1 MKKILA
7 CIICLTLAF
16 GVTACGK
23 ASDKD
28 SNGDTKI
35 ISDAKNKQ
43 ENSKS
48 DTKKEVSKK
57 EVNKKEVA
65 GDAGKGKS
73 SKSKSKTNSNKSKT
87 NSNKIDVDLNN
98 LNANV
103 VYSQVFLMMTEPDK
117 FIGKRIRMSGQFNVY
132 AAEEG
137 NPSGVTEYYAIII
150 ADAQA
155 CCQQGIEF
163 VWPGHTYPEGFPE
176 VKSNAS
182 VTGIFEVYEENG
194 KKYCRLVADTVE
206 PL

>member
-48 DTKKEVSKK
+48 NTKKEVSKK

-73 SKSKSKTNSNKSKT
+73 SKTKSKTKG
-87 NSNKIDVDLNN
+87 NKIDVDLNN

-163 VWPGHTYPEGFPE
+163 VWPGHTYPDGFPE

-194 KKYCRLVADTVE
+194 KKYCRLIADTVE

>member
-57 EVNKKEVA
+57 EVA

-73 SKSKSKTNSNKSKT
+73 SKNKSKT

-132 AAEEG
+132 AAQEG

-163 VWPGHTYPEGFPE
+163 VWPGHTYPDGFPE

-194 KKYCRLVADTVE
+194 KKYCCLVADTVE

>member
-48 DTKKEVSKK
+48 NTKREAS
-57 EVNKKEVA
+57 KKEVA

-73 SKSKSKTNSNKSKT
+73 SKSKSKTKG
-87 NSNKIDVDLNN
+87 NKIDVDLNN

-132 AAEEG
+132 AAQEG

-163 VWPGHTYPEGFPE
+163 VWPGHTYPDGFPE

-194 KKYCRLVADTVE
+194 KKYCRLIADTVE

>member
-73 SKSKSKTNSNKSKT
+73 SKTKSKTKG
-87 NSNKIDVDLNN
+87 NKIDVDLNN

-132 AAEEG
+132 AAQEG

-194 KKYCRLVADTVE
+194 KKYCRLIADSVE
-206 PL
+206 QL

>member
-48 DTKKEVSKK
+48 NTKKDVS
-57 EVNKKEVA
+57 KKEVA

-73 SKSKSKTNSNKSKT
+73 SKSKSKTNSNK
-87 NSNKIDVDLNN
+87 IDVDLNN

-103 VYSQVFLMMTEPDK
+103 VYAQVFQMMTEPDK

-132 AAEEG
+132 AAQEG

-163 VWPGHTYPEGFPE
+163 VWPGHTYPEGFPD

-194 KKYCRLVADTVE
+194 KKYCRLIADTVE

>member
-48 DTKKEVSKK
+48 NTKKDVSKK

-73 SKSKSKTNSNKSKT
+73 SKTKSKTKG
-87 NSNKIDVDLNN
+87 NKIDVDLNN

-163 VWPGHTYPEGFPE
+163 VWPGHTYPDGFPE

-194 KKYCRLVADTVE
+194 KKYCRLIADTVE

>member
-57 EVNKKEVA
+57 EVNKKEVSD
-65 GDAGKGKS
+65 DAGKGKS
-73 SKSKSKTNSNKSKT
+73 SKSKSKTKG
-87 NSNKIDVDLNN
+87 NKIDVDLNN

-132 AAEEG
+132 AADEG

-182 VTGIFEVYEENG
+182 VTGTFEVYEENG
-194 KKYCRLVADTVE
+194 KKYCRLVADSVE

>member
-48 DTKKEVSKK
+48 NTKREVS
-57 EVNKKEVA
+57 KKEVA

-73 SKSKSKTNSNKSKT
+73 SKSKSKTNSNK
-87 NSNKIDVDLNN
+87 IDVDLNN

-103 VYSQVFLMMTEPDK
+103 VYAQVFQMMTEPDK

-132 AAEEG
+132 AAQEG

-163 VWPGHTYPEGFPE
+163 VWPGHTYPDGFPE

>member
-48 DTKKEVSKK
+48 NTKKDVS
-57 EVNKKEVA
+57 KKEVA

-73 SKSKSKTNSNKSKT
+73 SKSKSKTNSNK
-87 NSNKIDVDLNN
+87 IDVDLNN

-103 VYSQVFLMMTEPDK
+103 VYAQVFQMMTEPDK

-194 KKYCRLVADTVE
+194 KKYCRLVADSVE
-206 PL
+206 QL

>member
-48 DTKKEVSKK
+48 NTKKDVS
-57 EVNKKEVA
+57 KKEVA

-73 SKSKSKTNSNKSKT
+73 SKSKSKTNR
-87 NSNKIDVDLNN
+87 NKIDVDLNN

-103 VYSQVFLMMTEPDK
+103 VYAQVFQMMTEPDK

-132 AAEEG
+132 AAQEG

-194 KKYCRLVADTVE
+194 KKYCRLIADTVE

>member
-48 DTKKEVSKK
+48 DTNKEVSKK

-73 SKSKSKTNSNKSKT
+73 SKSKSKTNSNK
-87 NSNKIDVDLNN
+87 IDVDLNN

-103 VYSQVFLMMTEPDK
+103 VYSQVYLMMTEPDK

-132 AAEEG
+132 AAQEG

-194 KKYCRLVADTVE
+194 KKYCRLVADSVE
-206 PL
+206 QL

>member
-73 SKSKSKTNSNKSKT
+73 SKSKSKTKG
-87 NSNKIDVDLNN
+87 NKIDVDLNN

-194 KKYCRLVADTVE
+194 KKYCRLVADSVE
-206 PL
+206 QL

>member
-48 DTKKEVSKK
+48 NTKKEVS
-57 EVNKKEVA
+57 KKEVA

-73 SKSKSKTNSNKSKT
+73 SKSKSKTS
-87 NSNKIDVDLNN
+87 SNKIDVDLNN

-103 VYSQVFLMMTEPDK
+103 VYAQVFQMMTEPDK

-132 AAEEG
+132 AAQEG

-163 VWPGHTYPEGFPE
+163 VWPGHTYPDGFPE

-182 VTGIFEVYEENG
+182 VTGIFEVYTEDG

>member
-48 DTKKEVSKK
+48 DSKKEVS
-57 EVNKKEVA
+57 KKEVA

-73 SKSKSKTNSNKSKT
+73 SKSKSKTK
-87 NSNKIDVDLNN
+87 SNKIDVDLNN

-103 VYSQVFLMMTEPDK
+103 VYSQVYLMMTEPDK

-132 AAEEG
+132 AAQEG
-137 NPSGVTEYYAIII
+137 TPSGVTEYYAIII

-194 KKYCRLVADTVE
+194 KKYCRLVADSVE
-206 PL
+206 QL

>member
-65 GDAGKGKS
+65 DNAGKGKS
-73 SKSKSKTNSNKSKT
+73 SKSKSKTKG
-87 NSNKIDVDLNN
+87 NKIDVDLNN

-132 AAEEG
+132 AAQEG

-163 VWPGHTYPEGFPE
+163 VWPGHTYPDGFPE

>member
-48 DTKKEVSKK
+48 NTKKEVSKK

-65 GDAGKGKS
+65 GDAEKGKS
-73 SKSKSKTNSNKSKT
+73 SKSKSKTKG
-87 NSNKIDVDLNN
+87 NKIDVDLNN

-132 AAEEG
+132 AAQEG

-194 KKYCRLVADTVE
+194 KKYCRLIADTVE

>member
-48 DTKKEVSKK
+48 NTKKEVCKK

-73 SKSKSKTNSNKSKT
+73 SKSKSKTKG
-87 NSNKIDVDLNN
+87 NKIDVDLDN

-194 KKYCRLVADTVE
+194 KKYCRLVADSVE
-206 PL
+206 QL

>member
-48 DTKKEVSKK
+48 NTKKEVS
-57 EVNKKEVA
+57 KKEVA

-73 SKSKSKTNSNKSKT
+73 SKSKSKTS
-87 NSNKIDVDLNN
+87 SNKIDIDLNN

-132 AAEEG
+132 AAQEG

-163 VWPGHTYPEGFPE
+163 VWPGHTYPDGFPE

-206 PL
+206 QL

>member
-57 EVNKKEVA
+57 EVA

-73 SKSKSKTNSNKSKT
+73 SKSKSKTK
-87 NSNKIDVDLNN
+87 SNKIDVDLNN

-117 FIGKRIRMSGQFNVY
+117 FIGKRIRMSGHFNVY

-163 VWPGHTYPEGFPE
+163 VWPGHTYPDGFPE

-194 KKYCRLVADTVE
+194 KKYCRLVADSVE

>member
-48 DTKKEVSKK
+48 NTKKEVSKK

-73 SKSKSKTNSNKSKT
+73 SKSKSKTK
-87 NSNKIDVDLNN
+87 SNKIDVDLNN

-194 KKYCRLVADTVE
+194 KKYCRLVADSVE
-206 PL
+206 QL

>member
-73 SKSKSKTNSNKSKT
+73 SKSKSKT

-194 KKYCRLVADTVE
+194 KKYCRLIADTVE

>member
-48 DTKKEVSKK
+48 DTKKEV
-57 EVNKKEVA
+57 NKKEVA
-65 GDAGKGKS
+65 DNAGKGKS
-73 SKSKSKTNSNKSKT
+73 SKSKSKT

-132 AAEEG
+132 AAQEG

-194 KKYCRLVADTVE
+194 KKYCRLIADSVE
-206 PL
+206 QL

>member
-57 EVNKKEVA
+57 EVA

-73 SKSKSKTNSNKSKT
+73 SKSKSKTK
-87 NSNKIDVDLNN
+87 SNKIDVDLNN

-103 VYSQVFLMMTEPDK
+103 VYSQVYLMMTEPDK

-132 AAEEG
+132 AAQEG

-194 KKYCRLVADTVE
+194 KKYCRLIADTVE

>member
-48 DTKKEVSKK
+48 NTKKDVS
-57 EVNKKEVA
+57 KKEVA

-73 SKSKSKTNSNKSKT
+73 SKSKSKTNSNK
-87 NSNKIDVDLNN
+87 IDVDLNN

-103 VYSQVFLMMTEPDK
+103 VYAQVFQMMTEPDK

-132 AAEEG
+132 AAQEG
-137 NPSGVTEYYAIII
+137 NHSGVTEYYAIII

-194 KKYCRLVADTVE
+194 KKYCRLIADTVE

>member
-28 SNGDTKI
+28 SNGDSKI

-73 SKSKSKTNSNKSKT
+73 SKSKSKTKG
-87 NSNKIDVDLNN
+87 NKIDVDLNN

-194 KKYCRLVADTVE
+194 KKYCRLVADSVE
-206 PL
+206 QL

>member
-57 EVNKKEVA
+57 EVA

-73 SKSKSKTNSNKSKT
+73 SKTKSKT

-132 AAEEG
+132 AAQEG

-194 KKYCRLVADTVE
+194 KKYCRLVADSVE
-206 PL
+206 QL

>member
-48 DTKKEVSKK
+48 DTNKEVSKK

-73 SKSKSKTNSNKSKT
+73 SKSKSKTNSNK
-87 NSNKIDVDLNN
+87 IDVDLNN

-103 VYSQVFLMMTEPDK
+103 VYSQVYLMMTEPDK

-132 AAEEG
+132 AAQEG

>member
-1 MKKILA
+1 MKKILI

-48 DTKKEVSKK
+48 NTKKEVS
-57 EVNKKEVA
+57 KKEVA

-73 SKSKSKTNSNKSKT
+73 SKSKSKTS
-87 NSNKIDVDLNN
+87 SNKIDIDLNN

-132 AAEEG
+132 AAQEG

-163 VWPGHTYPEGFPE
+163 VWPGHTYPDGFPE

>member
-48 DTKKEVSKK
+48 NTKKEVS
-57 EVNKKEVA
+57 KKEVA

-73 SKSKSKTNSNKSKT
+73 SKSKSKTS
-87 NSNKIDVDLNN
+87 SNKIDVDLNN

-132 AAEEG
+132 AAQEG

-163 VWPGHTYPEGFPE
+163 VWPGHTYPDGFPE

-182 VTGIFEVYEENG
+182 VTGIFEVYEENS

>member
-48 DTKKEVSKK
+48 DTKKEV
-57 EVNKKEVA
+57 NKKEVA
-65 GDAGKGKS
+65 DDAGKGKS
-73 SKSKSKTNSNKSKT
+73 SKSKSKTKG
-87 NSNKIDVDLNN
+87 NKIDVDLNN

-194 KKYCRLVADTVE
+194 KKYCRLIADTVE

>member
-73 SKSKSKTNSNKSKT
+73 SKSKSKTK
-87 NSNKIDVDLNN
+87 SNKIDVDLNN

-194 KKYCRLVADTVE
+194 KKYCRLVADSVE
-206 PL
+206 QL

>member
-48 DTKKEVSKK
+48 NTKKDVS
-57 EVNKKEVA
+57 KKEVA
-65 GDAGKGKS
+65 GDTGKGKS
-73 SKSKSKTNSNKSKT
+73 SKSKSKT

-103 VYSQVFLMMTEPDK
+103 VYAQVFQMMTEPDK
-117 FIGKRIRMSGQFNVY
+117 FIGKRIRMAGQFNVY
-132 AAEEG
+132 AAQEG

-163 VWPGHTYPEGFPE
+163 VWPGHTYPDGFPE

-194 KKYCRLVADTVE
+194 KKYCRLVADSVE
-206 PL
+206 QL

>member
-48 DTKKEVSKK
+48 NTKKEVS
-57 EVNKKEVA
+57 KKEVA

-73 SKSKSKTNSNKSKT
+73 SKSKSKTNSNK
-87 NSNKIDVDLNN
+87 IDVDLNN

-103 VYSQVFLMMTEPDK
+103 VYAQVFQMMTEPDK

-132 AAEEG
+132 AAQEG

-163 VWPGHTYPEGFPE
+163 VWPGHTYPDGFPE

-194 KKYCRLVADTVE
+194 KKYCRLVADSVE

>member
-48 DTKKEVSKK
+48 DTKKEV
-57 EVNKKEVA
+57 NKKEVA
-65 GDAGKGKS
+65 DNAGKGKS
-73 SKSKSKTNSNKSKT
+73 SKSKSKTKG
-87 NSNKIDVDLNN
+87 NKIDVDLNN

-132 AAEEG
+132 AAQEG

-163 VWPGHTYPEGFPE
+163 VWPGHTYPDGFPE

-194 KKYCRLVADTVE
+194 KKYCRLVADSVE
-206 PL
+206 QL

>member
-48 DTKKEVSKK
+48 DTKKEVTKK

-73 SKSKSKTNSNKSKT
+73 SKSKSKTNG
-87 NSNKIDVDLNN
+87 NKIDVDLNN

-117 FIGKRIRMSGQFNVY
+117 FIGKRVRMSGQFNVY

>member
-48 DTKKEVSKK
+48 DTKKEV
-57 EVNKKEVA
+57 NKKEVA
-65 GDAGKGKS
+65 DNAGKGKS
-73 SKSKSKTNSNKSKT
+73 SKSKSKT

-132 AAEEG
+132 AAQEG

-163 VWPGHTYPEGFPE
+163 VWPGHTYPDGFPE

-194 KKYCRLVADTVE
+194 KKYCRLVADSVE
-206 PL
+206 QL

>member
-48 DTKKEVSKK
+48 NTKKEVS
-57 EVNKKEVA
+57 KKEVA

-73 SKSKSKTNSNKSKT
+73 SKSKSKTS
-87 NSNKIDVDLNN
+87 SNKIDIDLNN

-132 AAEEG
+132 AAQEG

-194 KKYCRLVADTVE
+194 KKYCRLVADSVE
-206 PL
+206 QL

>member
-1 MKKILA
+1 MKKILI

-48 DTKKEVSKK
+48 NTKKEVS
-57 EVNKKEVA
+57 KKEVA

-73 SKSKSKTNSNKSKT
+73 SKSKSKT

-132 AAEEG
+132 AAQEG

-163 VWPGHTYPEGFPE
+163 VWPGHTYPDGFPE

>member
-48 DTKKEVSKK
+48 NTKK

-73 SKSKSKTNSNKSKT
+73 SKSKSKTS
-87 NSNKIDVDLNN
+87 SNKIDIDLNN

-132 AAEEG
+132 AAQEG

-163 VWPGHTYPEGFPE
+163 VWPGHTYPDGFPE

-194 KKYCRLVADTVE
+194 KKYCRLIADTVE

>member
-48 DTKKEVSKK
+48 NTKKEVSKK
-57 EVNKKEVA
+57 EVA
-65 GDAGKGKS
+65 DDAGKGKS
-73 SKSKSKTNSNKSKT
+73 SKSKSKTS
-87 NSNKIDVDLNN
+87 SNKIDIDLNN

-132 AAEEG
+132 AAQEG

-163 VWPGHTYPEGFPE
+163 VWPGHTYPDGFPE

-194 KKYCRLVADTVE
+194 KKYCRLIADTVE